1 MGRVRTKTVKRA
13 ARQLIEKFYPKMSLD
28 FHYNKRVLDDVAIV
42 PSKRIRNKIAGYASK
57 LMRRIQKGPVR
68 GISLKLQEE
77 ERERRMDLGAKKNYF
92 DEKQYAPDE
101 ETQDMLKN
109 LGLDKIFQQ

>member
-57 LMRRIQKGPVR
+57 LMRRIQKGPLR

-77 ERERRMDLGAKKNYF
+77 EREKRMESGAKKDYF
-92 DEKQYAPDE
+92 DFENYQPDE
-101 ETQDMLKN
+101 TTYEMLEK
-109 LGLDKIFQQ
+109 LGLEKIFNK

>member
-28 FHYNKRVLDDVAIV
+28 FHYNKRVLDEVAIV

-77 ERERRMDLGAKKNYF
+77 EREKRMESGATKDYF
-92 DEKQYAPDE
+92 NTQKTVIDEDTK
-101 ETQDMLKN
+101 DMLQK
-109 LGLDKIFQQ
+109 LGLEKLF

>member
-57 LMRRIQKGPVR
+57 LMKRIQKGPVR

-77 ERERRMDLGAKKNYF
+77 ERERRMETGAKLNFYDTDNYRP
-92 DEKQYAPDE
+92 DPTTTEMLEK
-101 ETQDMLKN
+101 
-109 LGLDKIFQQ
+109 LGLEKIFQ

>member
-57 LMRRIQKGPVR
+57 LMKRIQKGPVR
-68 GISLKLQEE
+68 GISLKLREE
-77 ERERRMDLGAKKNYF
+77 EREKRMDLGAKENFFKM
-92 DEKQYAPDE
+92 DEYSPDAA
-101 ETQDMLKN
+101 TQEMLTK
-109 LGLDKIFQQ
+109 LGLEKLIQ

>member
-57 LMRRIQKGPVR
+57 LMKRIQKGPVR

-77 ERERRMDLGAKKNYF
+77 ERERRMETGAKENFFKPE
-92 DEKQYAPDE
+92 DCRLDAD
-101 ETQDMLKN
+101 TQDMLEK
-109 LGLDKIFQQ
+109 LGLEKLFQ

>member
-13 ARQLIEKFYPKMSLD
+13 ARQLIEKFYPKMSFD

-57 LMRRIQKGPVR
+57 LMKRIQKGPVR

>member
-57 LMRRIQKGPVR
+57 LMKRIQKGPVR

-77 ERERRMDLGAKKNYF
+77 EREKRMEIGAQGNF
-92 DEKQYAPDE
+92 FNVEKYTPDE
-101 ETQDMLKN
+101 VVQEMLHN
-109 LGLDKIFQQ
+109 LGLEKLFS